1 MIDVHC
7 HLLNGVDDGCRDTIE
22 SLTNIK
28 LAEEAGFTD
37 IILTPHYI
45 ENYYENDSTSTK
57 PQIAEL
63 QSKVY
68 DNNILVKLHQGNEV
82 YFSENIGEMI
92 ENNVVS
98 KLARSRYV
106 LFELPMKTKILNLD
120 NIISQIKAAGC
131 VPILAH
137 PERYTFIQKNPNE
150 VAKIISK
157 GVLIQ
162 SNYGSIL
169 GQYGKEAQKTII
181 KMLKNNMIHF
191 LGTDTHRQGYI
202 YGHFYR
208 VEKEYLKYISEEKF
222 MELTTI
228 NPRNIIENNSIQI
241 EEPKVRRRWLFA

>member
-241 EEPKVRRRWLFA
+241 EEPKVRRRWLFT

>member
-45 ENYYENDSTSTK
+45 ENYYENDITSTK

-181 KMLKNNMIHF
+181 KILKNKMINL
-191 LGTDTHRQGYI
+191 LGTDTNRQGYI
-202 YGHFYR
+202 Y
-208 VEKEYLKYISEEKF
+208 
-222 MELTTI
+222 
-228 NPRNIIENNSIQI
+228 
-241 EEPKVRRRWLFA
+241 

>member
-45 ENYYENDSTSTK
+45 ENYYENDSTSIK

-63 QSKVY
+63 KSKVY

>member
-241 EEPKVRRRWLFA
+241 EKPKVRRRWLFA

>member
-7 HLLNGVDDGCRDTIE
+7 HLLNEVDDGCRNAIE

-45 ENYYENDSTSTK
+45 ENYYENDYTSIK
-57 PQIAEL
+57 PQVAEL
-63 QSKVY
+63 QAKVY

-82 YFSENIGEMI
+82 YISENIGEMI

-106 LFELPMKTKILNLD
+106 LFELPLKTKVLNLD
-120 NIISQIKAAGC
+120 NIISQIKTAGC

-208 VEKEYLKYISEEKF
+208 VEKEFLKYISEEKF
-222 MELTTI
+222 EELTTT
-228 NPRNIIENNSIQI
+228 NPRNIIENNSIKI
-241 EEPKVRRRWLFA
+241 EEPKARRRWLFA

>member
-7 HLLNGVDDGCRDTIE
+7 HLLNEVDDGCRDAIE

-45 ENYYENDSTSTK
+45 ENYYENDYTSIK

-82 YFSENIGEMI
+82 YISENIGKMI

-106 LFELPMKTKILNLD
+106 LFELPLKTKVLNLD
-120 NIISQIKAAGC
+120 NIISQIKTAGC

-208 VEKEYLKYISEEKF
+208 VEKEFLKYISEEKF
-222 MELTTI
+222 EELTNT
-228 NPRNIIENNSIQI
+228 NPRNIIENNSITI
-241 EEPKVRRRWLFA
+241 EEPKAKRRWLFA

>member
-7 HLLNGVDDGCRDTIE
+7 HLLNEVDDGCRDAIE

-45 ENYYENDSTSTK
+45 ENYYENDYTSIK

-82 YFSENIGEMI
+82 YISENIGEMI

-106 LFELPMKTKILNLD
+106 LFELPLKTKVLNLD
-120 NIISQIKAAGC
+120 NIISQIKTAGC

-169 GQYGKEAQKTII
+169 GQYGKDAQKTII

-228 NPRNIIENNSIQI
+228 NPRNIIENNSIKI
-241 EEPKVRRRWLFA
+241 EEPKARRRWLFA

>member
-63 QSKVY
+63 QLKVY